1 MGLCAGAGARSF
13 INVNEGSHIQN
24 QRSRKSDLFKH
35 LVCAELDADIAED
48 PFHKHGLARYEIV
61 EFDAVKYHPAIA
73 HMA

>member
-1 MGLCAGAGARSF
+1 MLFVTSGPKVPRDGGIILASVKLAR
-13 INVNEGSHIQN
+13 
-24 QRSRKSDLFKH
+24 
-35 LVCAELDADIAED
+35 AELDAVIAED